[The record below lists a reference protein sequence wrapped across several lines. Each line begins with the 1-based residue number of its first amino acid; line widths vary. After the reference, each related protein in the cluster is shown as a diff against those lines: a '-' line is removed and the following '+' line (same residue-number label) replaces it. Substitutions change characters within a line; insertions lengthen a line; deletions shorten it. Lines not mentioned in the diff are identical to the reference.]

1 MWSLS
6 IFATSLTTSDH
17 NGVLFVLG
25 ALRGL
30 GGSSSEFLMD
40 AKLIAYAA
48 TMNDTGTFS
57 SSSVPGILQSLA
69 ATYRSVGSSLGGLG
83 VFFFLLLEEDQGVDA
98 FHVRSVLIFTSL
110 LVAIASTLM
119 CFVKEDSSRFEEEG
133 AVIELNP
140 NASLSS
146 MPKLKLIFS
155 SSIRYE
161 IFAVIS
167 GQFILLWVLGRSLI
181 PYPKLWIGILLALLA
196 LFIFSILILYARRQ
210 THCSTSLNNSSSL
223 YNRKIALFLLLFCS
237 TPTLSYTWGS
247 FLYYLYKSSPILL
260 QVLAIA
266 GSIGSSI
273 GSLLYNRLNH
283 LFDHLNSW
291 YIVRWCLVAGCLA
304 KTASSMG
311 YLPVASWDIN
321 DDSLDGYKFYAILL
335 PLHVI
340 GAIVQQMAF
349 LPLVVLATM
358 AVDGIRPLNRD
369 GEVKEGTEF
378 VGNEKIDHSSKLGE
392 CEKEATGT
400 ELASLAFSFD
410 HHAPEPSLPESTYI
424 PPPNRCSP
432 STFQYGV
439 YVACI
444 DFGDQIGS
452 WASVPIVARLGLSTT
467 NWGGMREFTAI
478 CNAWQVL
485 SLIFLGLLR
494 GIENTQEE
502 ENNMRTWERS
512 NSVTSE
518 NSGNCKYG
526 EVV

>member
-25 ALRGL
+25 ALRGF

-48 TMNDTGTFS
+48 TMNDTGTS

-83 VFFFLLLEEDQGVDA
+83 VFFFLLLEEDQGVDG

-119 CFVKEDSSRFEEEG
+119 CFVKEDAPKFEEEG
-133 AVIELNP
+133 TVIELTP
-140 NASLSS
+140 DASLSS
-146 MPKLKLIFS
+146 MPNLKVIFS

-167 GQFILLWVLGRSLI
+167 GEFILLWVLGRSLI
-181 PYPKLWIGILLALLA
+181 PYPKLWIGILLALLS
-196 LFIFSILILYARRQ
+196 LFLLSILILYARRQ
-210 THCSTSLNNSSSL
+210 RHCSASPNNSSSL

-321 DDSLDGYKFYAILL
+321 DDSLDGYKFYAILI
-335 PLHVI
+335 PLHVL

-358 AVDGIRPLNRD
+358 MVDGVRPLNRD
-369 GEVKEGTEF
+369 GEVTEGTEF
-378 VGNEKIDHSSKLGE
+378 VCNEKIDHSPKLVE
-392 CEKEATGT
+392 CEKEETGA

-410 HHAPEPSLPESTYI
+410 HHAPDPPLPESTYSP

-452 WASVPIVARLGLSTT
+452 WASVPIVARLGLSTN
-467 NWGGMREFTAI
+467 NWAGMSEFTMI
-478 CNAWQVL
+478 CNAWQLL

-494 GIENTQEE
+494 GIENTQENK
-502 ENNMRTWERS
+502 NNMKTSEGP

-518 NSGNCKYG
+518 NIGNCKYG